1 MVITYSLH
9 KLGIWVRDDMKELS
23 TVNSD
28 LISTMEAVLAGMEW
42 ASKKTDTECRSKISS
57 SSSPPLFPLFL
68 SSVNIWGSG
77 DTNQREGTRQ
87 EDQDAAATAAACTQ
101 KGQRRREQ
109 MNMFDESLVTLHSF
123 TPWLQLISDDGQA
136 LASIHANVTKSARI
150 ITKKILPR
158 LWTAMSHL
166 KDDTGGAGGAGIVLT
181 HSHAR
186 ALGNHAGRELGLR
199 IWNAMAEL
207 MWTGE
212 NWMEEREEREW
223 EHEEWTEARDAD
235 EEEFMRKFWESTGLP
250 DWEKGFETW
259 KAFNITE

>member
-1 MVITYSLH
+1 M
-9 KLGIWVRDDMKELS
+9 
-23 TVNSD
+23 
-28 LISTMEAVLAGMEW
+28 LAW
-42 ASKKTDTECRSKISS
+42 
-57 SSSPPLFPLFL
+57 
-68 SSVNIWGSG
+68 SG
-77 DTNQREGTRQ
+77 RPRRRIQN
-87 EDQDAAATAAACTQ
+87 AAARYHHHHHHHYFHYSCQALIFGGAAIQTNERVHV
-101 KGQRRREQ
+101 KKIRMPPPPPPPVLRKDSGGG
-109 MNMFDESLVTLHSF
+109 NMFDESLVTLHSF